1 MLDSISSSTD
11 SKKAQNT
18 METISKEH
26 QVSPISF
33 EWRKHLIR

>member
-18 METISKEH
+18 MEQS
-26 QVSPISF
+26 
-33 EWRKHLIR
+33 RKSIKFLQYLLRGENT